1 MSRVVVNKPQPLEP
15 QFAKERDRV
24 QAAFGKRV
32 REFRTER
39 QLTLEMLA
47 EKADLHEN
55 YVGAVER
62 GERNL
67 SLYNVWRLAHGLGL
81 PVAVLVQDL
90 PARNAKRATA
100 SYVNSHGSGRRA
112 SANSSLRPSCTSLT
126 CVGKRN
132 ASNRCRSSGVCR
144 NLAIKALRMVS
155 W

>member
-1 MSRVVVNKPQPLEP
+1 MTRVIVNKPQPLEAR
-15 QFAKERDRV
+15 FALERDRV

-67 SLYNVWRLAHGLGL
+67 SLYNVWRIAHGLGVAPADLMQEL
-81 PVAVLVQDL
+81 PDREVQ
-90 PARNAKRATA
+90 A
-100 SYVNSHGSGRRA
+100 
-112 SANSSLRPSCTSLT
+112 
-126 CVGKRN
+126 
-132 ASNRCRSSGVCR
+132 
-144 NLAIKALRMVS
+144 
-155 W
+155 

>member
-67 SLYNVWRLAHGLGL
+67 SLYNVWRLANGLGL
-81 PVAVLVQDL
+81 PVADLVQDL
-90 PARNAKRATA
+90 PARKAKRAAASWSCQSVSRCTA
-100 SYVNSHGSGRRA
+100 CAISSIKPSG
-112 SANSSLRPSCTSLT
+112 TSLT
-126 CVGKRN
+126 CTG
-132 ASNRCRSSGVCR
+132 
-144 NLAIKALRMVS
+144 
-155 W
+155 

>member
-32 REFRTER
+32 REFRTEQ

-47 EKADLHEN
+47 ERADLHAN

-67 SLYNVWRLAHGLGL
+67 SLYNIWRLANGLDL
-81 PVAVLVQDL
+81 SAEALMQEL
-90 PARNAKRATA
+90 PARQAK
-100 SYVNSHGSGRRA
+100 
-112 SANSSLRPSCTSLT
+112 L
-126 CVGKRN
+126 
-132 ASNRCRSSGVCR
+132 
-144 NLAIKALRMVS
+144 
-155 W
+155 

>member
-67 SLYNVWRLAHGLGL
+67 SLYNVWRIAHGLGVAPADLMQEL
-81 PVAVLVQDL
+81 PDREVQ
-90 PARNAKRATA
+90 A
-100 SYVNSHGSGRRA
+100 
-112 SANSSLRPSCTSLT
+112 
-126 CVGKRN
+126 
-132 ASNRCRSSGVCR
+132 
-144 NLAIKALRMVS
+144 
-155 W
+155 